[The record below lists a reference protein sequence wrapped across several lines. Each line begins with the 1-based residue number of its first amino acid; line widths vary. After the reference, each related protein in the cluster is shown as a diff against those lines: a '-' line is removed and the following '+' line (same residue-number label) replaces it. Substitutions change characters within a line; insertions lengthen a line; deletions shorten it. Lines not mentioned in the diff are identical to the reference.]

1 MVALSKSEQKKLK
14 QDFITGF
21 SILDADG
28 QNSGIAGHLTARIGR
43 SEQLL
48 GHQYGLAFDEVD
60 ASQVRQVDFALNAA
74 HDGKVSLSLA
84 FHVALY
90 KNRSDIGAIVHS
102 HPDQV
107 IAFSATGARFKPVFQ
122 SALMLHKKVAHYDDY
137 DGIIE
142 NETLGLKFAEKLGD
156 CQILLL
162 KNHGLIAVG
171 RSVRHAVC
179 AAVIFHQN
187 CRIHL
192 QALSAGSVSGF
203 PDVGETK
210 NILEQAG
217 EFLNQDRIIDMRW
230 EQLARKAKQK

>member
-1 MVALSKSEQKKLK
+1 MRETETPDQQQLIE
-14 QDFITGF
+14 DFITGF
-21 SILDADG
+21 AILDADG
-28 QNSGIAGHLTARIGR
+28 QNSGIAGHLTARSG
-43 SEQLL
+43 ENGQLL

-60 ASQVRQVDFALNAA
+60 AAAVRQTDFSLQAA
-74 HDGKVSLSLA
+74 KEGLVSPSLA

-90 KNRSDIGAIVHS
+90 KARPDIGAIVHS

-107 IAFSATGARFKPVFQ
+107 IAFSATGARFEPVYQ
-122 SALMLHKKVAHYDDY
+122 SALMLYGRVAHYDGY

-142 NETLGLKFAEKLGD
+142 NEALGQKFAEQLGD
-156 CQILLL
+156 GQILLL

-192 QALSAGSVSGF
+192 QAMTTGGASGF
-203 PDVGETK
+203 ADTGEAADQ
-210 NILEQAG
+210 LEQAG
-217 EFLNQDRIIDMRW
+217 AFLNQDRIIDMRW
-230 EQLARKAKQK
+230 DQLARQAAQK